1 MVVAMPPLV
10 VRRKCEMLGLEQGWR
25 DQQQPSTP
33 PHPHPLWGNI
43 SEKNREIIAFDFFPP
58 NKLSI

>member
-1 MVVAMPPLV
+1 
-10 VRRKCEMLGLEQGWR
+10 MLGLEQGWR

-33 PHPHPLWGNI
+33 PHPHPVWGNI